1 MRVVYLLPA
10 ELLLIHPGL
19 VVELPSFSVSPCQL
33 PPAPDSLDSGYLTFS
48 LADKLLLCG
57 GWRSGQS
64 YIDIQ
69 R

>member
-1 MRVVYLLPA
+1 MVYLLPA
-10 ELLLIHPGL
+10 EMLLINPGL
-19 VVELPSFSVSPCQL
+19 VVELPSFTVSPCQL
-33 PPAPDSLDSGYLTFS
+33 PPVPDILDYGYFTFS